1 MVALLLIG
9 MLDCARTQ
17 IVVESLLKEIVTS
30 GAEIPI
36 SGVPT
41 VDTLVTQH
49 LISRPAGGLGLGLRG
64 AKRLSNE
71 FQSNLRPATGRPSR

>member
-30 GAEIPI
+30 GAE
-36 SGVPT
+36 
-41 VDTLVTQH
+41 
-49 LISRPAGGLGLGLRG
+49 
-64 AKRLSNE
+64 